1 MHNENEYSLKLL
13 RGIFFVLVVIALSL
27 FVKLIYEKVTG
38 EAIFPRSPIQEVCID
53 DVTYL
58 RIKNEVLTV
67 KVDTKG
73 NPVICKQN

>member
-1 MHNENEYSLKLL
+1 MYNKLL
-13 RGIFFVLVVIALSL
+13 EVFLILAIITLCSLVAM
-27 FVKLIYEKVTG
+27 LIYEKVTG

>member
-38 EAIFPRSPIQEVCID
+38 EAIFSHSKIQEICID